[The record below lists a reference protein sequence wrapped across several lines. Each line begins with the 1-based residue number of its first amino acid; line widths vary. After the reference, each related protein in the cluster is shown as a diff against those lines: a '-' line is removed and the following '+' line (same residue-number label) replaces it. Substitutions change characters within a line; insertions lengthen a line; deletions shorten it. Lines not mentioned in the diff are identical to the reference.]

1 MQGRS
6 VPSQRQLDIIE
17 RATEVTSGDKR
28 LLAAW
33 IAGSFAN
40 GIADEYADI
49 DLHILVEDQYLG
61 AMRTGWT
68 ELAASIAPMV
78 AVRPI
83 GGRVVGGFGITPDWV
98 HLDIVC
104 YPLSEFD
111 PAAIRG
117 CLPLFDR
124 NGLLPTAR
132 TPSPDLRGKPYFP
145 AGAVE
150 FYFYLL
156 GNLAV
161 VLGRGELTLAT
172 NGAIMRRDVGLVPIM
187 LAENGIQ
194 KTDGNKRMNPYLT
207 AEQRALLDALPPLW
221 ADRDAV
227 IAFDRLVAGEVIRRG
242 RALAAVTSARWP
254 AEFQQATLAYLR
266 RELGMEV
273 EA

>member
-1 MQGRS
+1 MQGGPM
-6 VPSQRQLDIIE
+6 PSQRQLDLIE
-17 RATEVTSGDKR
+17 LAAGVTSSDKR
-28 LLAAW
+28 LLAAS

-49 DLHILVEDQYLG
+49 DLHILVEDQDLD
-61 AMRTGWT
+61 AMRTAWM

-78 AVRPI
+78 VVRPI
-83 GGRVVGGFGITPDWV
+83 GGVVGGFGITPDWV
-98 HLDIVC
+98 HLDVVC
-104 YPLSEFD
+104 YPLSKLD
-111 PAAIRG
+111 PAGMRG

-124 NGLLPTAR
+124 TGLLPATH
-132 TPSPDLRGKPYFP
+132 TPGPDLLGEQYFP

-172 NGAIMRRDVGLVPIM
+172 NGAIMRRDTGLVPIM

-194 KTDGNKRMNPYLT
+194 KTDGNKRLNPYLT
-207 AEQRALLDALPPLW
+207 TEQRAFLDALPPLS

-227 IAFDRLVAGEVIRRG
+227 IAFDRLVASEVIRRG
-242 RALAAVTSARWP
+242 RALAAGTGERWP
-254 AEFQQATLAYLR
+254 AEFQEATLAYLR

-273 EA
+273 EV